1 MITIITPVYNVE
13 RYLRFTLDSVIAQT
27 YFDWELLLIDDGST
41 DESGKICDSYAQKD
55 HRIRVFHLSNGGVSK
70 ARNIGLSEAKGEF
83 VTFLDSDD
91 MWTTDFLQS
100 VYSHMI
106 NEHLDL
112 CSVWREFVDEKCQ
125 YTSVHNTDVPCCVYN
140 NHENKSLFT
149 DCPDFFTVVWGKLF
163 KMDLIQRY
171 KLRFE
176 DSINRGEDSLFLACY
191 FSSCNSVGL
200 SYAESYQYRIREKS
214 LMRSENDNLFEM
226 DIVRFL
232 SYNRFIEYH
241 SNAKEIES
249 VFITQFLQLMIIN
262 LLKSSSFLIMKRRL
276 IIISKNVVVK
286 KALYKF
292 NSHFMRKVRLS
303 VGIINW
309 FPCYISAVLLL
320 TLNKYNHEHIVL
332 L

>member
-27 YFDWELLLIDDGST
+27 FSDWELLLIDDGST
-41 DESGKICDSYAQKD
+41 DESGKICDCYARKD

-70 ARNIGLSEAKGEF
+70 ARNYGLSEAKGEY

-100 VYSHMI
+100 VYSHMT

-112 CSVWREFVDEKCQ
+112 SSVWRKFVSEKCR
-125 YTSVHNTDVPCCVYN
+125 YTPVHNTDVPCNVYN
-140 NHENKSLFT
+140 NQEKKRLFT

-176 DSINRGEDSLFLACY
+176 ESINRGEDVLFLACY
-191 FSSCNSVGL
+191 YSLCHSVGL

-226 DIVRFL
+226 DIIRFL
-232 SYNRFIEYH
+232 SYYRFIEYH
-241 SNAKEIES
+241 SNAKDIEL
-249 VFITQFLQLMIIN
+249 VFMTQFLQLLIIN
-262 LLKSSSFLIMKRRL
+262 LLKSGSFLIMKRRL
-276 IIISKNVVVK
+276 IIISKNIVVK

-292 NSHFMRKVRLS
+292 NSHFTCKNRLF
-303 VGIINW
+303 VQIIRL
-309 FPCYISAVLLL
+309 FPCFISAMILFIL
-320 TLNKYNHEHIVL
+320 KK
-332 L
+332 